1 MASLGVASNVEG
13 NYMLTLEIQGVVY
26 KSVKFFN
33 AKNLCADVIIGL
45 DVLSNYKTLEVSF
58 GGPNKTLKICCRLP
72 PARLC
77 ANVDADCH
85 PIAIKSY
92 RHSNESLEFIEFQET
107 SYRRYIRRKQ
117 FRLERSSLVT
127 KNSNHKKIMVINYAQ
142 TINKFTE
149 LDAYPVFNI
158 EELIFRVSR
167 YFVFSTIDLRRV

>member
-1 MASLGVASNVEG
+1 
-13 NYMLTLEIQGVVY
+13 MLTLEIQGVVY
-26 KSVKFFN
+26 KSVKLFN

-77 ANVDADCH
+77 ANVGVM
-85 PIAIKSY
+85 AIKSY
-92 RHSNESLEFIEFQET
+92 RHSNESLELIEFQET